1 MKYYPIFVDLRGKR
15 CLVVGGGEVA
25 ERKVEM
31 LVEAGARVTII
42 SPDLTPALREMVK
55 REKKVTNLPRQYRRG
70 DIRGYFL
77 VYGATDD
84 PKVNRFM
91 ADEAKEGRVLINVV
105 DRPNLGNFIA
115 PAVVKR
121 GDLVIA
127 VSTAGASPA
136 LAKKAR
142 QDLERIFGQEYEK
155 ALELLGA
162 LRKELM
168 RRSQSSSDR
177 QRIFTDLVNSPL
189 LEYVRRGEK
198 GKVEGLLSR
207 IVGGD
212 WHLGDLGI
220 SL

>member
-15 CLVVGGGEVA
+15 CLVVGGGKVA

-31 LVEAGARVTII
+31 LVAAGARVTII
-42 SPDLTPALREMVK
+42 SPNLTPALREMVK
-55 REKKVTNLPRQYRRG
+55 REKKVTNLARQYRKG

-84 PKVNRFM
+84 RKVNRFM
-91 ADEAKEGRVLINVV
+91 ADETKEGKVLINVV
-105 DRPNLGNFIA
+105 DRPKLGNFIA

-142 QDLERIFGQEYEK
+142 RDLESIFGQEYEK

-162 LRKELM
+162 LRKEFK
-168 RRSQSSSDR
+168 RRAHSFSDR
-177 QRIFTDLVNSPL
+177 QRILTDLVNSPL
-189 LEYVRRGEK
+189 LEYVRRGDK

-212 WHLGDLGI
+212 WHLSDLGI